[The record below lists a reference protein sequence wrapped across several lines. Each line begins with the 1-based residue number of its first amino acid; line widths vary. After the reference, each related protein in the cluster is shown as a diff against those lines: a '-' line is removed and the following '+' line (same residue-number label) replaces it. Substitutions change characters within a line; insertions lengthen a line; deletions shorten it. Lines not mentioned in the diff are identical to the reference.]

1 MSSDPGTTYEGV
13 GIDDIHVFDKAAIY
27 GGASITGGL
36 SQSVSGTNWIDFD
49 AGGRRVA
56 SINPNGQ
63 DLGLTSVKVYINN
76 SGSIRH
82 DSLQYY
88 LDRNIVIQP
97 SNPPSGNVAVRYYFL
112 DSEAISLI
120 NASGCAACTT
130 IPDAYQSGVAQFSSP
145 VPALEDSTLTND
157 TNGIF
162 LFHHPHQDV
171 SIIPY
176 DNGYYAE
183 YSVGGFSEFWIC
195 NQAPVQ
201 TSSFQSTLLDFSAIQ
216 SGNAA
221 LLQWNTLH
229 DQLLNRF
236 VIEKSRD
243 SILFVAIDSL
253 PPLADTNS
261 VHSYRYTDPGLL
273 PGSTYYRLRL
283 VDLYGNTGNSAVRSV
298 VVPGAGGLTTIYPNP
313 VPVGGL
319 LYISSTVNCRKI
331 RLMDVLGRLILE
343 QDVQGY
349 LQTLSPGILS
359 RGIYLLIID
368 TDDGRQVQKVF
379 VN

>member
-1 MSSDPGTTYEGV
+1 MIFRLY
-13 GIDDIHVFDKAAIY
+13 
-27 GGASITGGL
+27 
-36 SQSVSGTNWIDFD
+36 
-49 AGGRRVA
+49 
-56 SINPNGQ
+56 
-63 DLGLTSVKVYINN
+63 
-76 SGSIRH
+76 
-82 DSLQYY
+82 SLAT
-88 LDRNIVIQP
+88 
-97 SNPPSGNVAVRYYFL
+97 PP
-112 DSEAISLI
+112 
-120 NASGCAACTT
+120 
-130 IPDAYQSGVAQFSSP
+130 
-145 VPALEDSTLTND
+145 
-157 TNGIF
+157 
-162 LFHHPHQDV
+162 
-171 SIIPY
+171 
-176 DNGYYAE
+176 
-183 YSVGGFSEFWIC
+183 
-195 NQAPVQ
+195 
-201 TSSFQSTLLDFSAIQ
+201 
-216 SGNAA
+216 